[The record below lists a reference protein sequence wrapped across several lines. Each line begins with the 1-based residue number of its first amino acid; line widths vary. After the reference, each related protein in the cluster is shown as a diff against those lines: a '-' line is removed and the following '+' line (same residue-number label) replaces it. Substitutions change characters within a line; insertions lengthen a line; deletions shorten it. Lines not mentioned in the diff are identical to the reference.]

1 MRRVTLYSS
10 GRRPA
15 SAARPA
21 GTGREL
27 DVPAPPPDTRA
38 PVEPSAPLS
47 GPARGAAWRRL
58 AGRRG
63 LLLATAGGLLVLL
76 AVTLYGTRTP
86 PPRRITQQD
95 IDAAVL
101 HTLATRSL
109 PSRAAKAYALIQPS
123 VVEVRGFK
131 DDKGKKAEAGND
143 VGTGVVIVDKGIILT
158 NLHVV
163 ASATRVEVVFADG
176 QESEATVISARPE
189 HDLAVLQ
196 TKTVPD
202 DLVPAT
208 LRSTRGLA
216 PGDEVLAVGF
226 PFGIGPSAS
235 AGVISGLRRE
245 FWSPK
250 GQRRLTNLIQFDAAA
265 NPGNSGG
272 PLVTLDG
279 EVIGIVTGLLN
290 PTDQRVFIGIGFAV
304 PIENAASA
312 VGLSPF

>member
-10 GRRPA
+10 ARQPGGAGRPA
-15 SAARPA
+15 PGGRASDPPGPPPGGQRP
-21 GTGREL
+21 
-27 DVPAPPPDTRA
+27 DDPPAPPADQAPGGARRWRPPRRA
-38 PVEPSAPLS
+38 
-47 GPARGAAWRRL
+47 
-58 AGRRG
+58 
-63 LLLATAGGLLVLL
+63 LLLAGAAGLVVLIV
-76 AVTLYGTRTP
+76 AGLYGTRTP

-101 HTLATRSL
+101 HTLTTKSL
-109 PSRAAKAYALIQPS
+109 PSRAAKAYAAIRPS

-131 DDKGKKAEAGND
+131 DDKGAKAEAGND

-163 ASATRVEVVFADG
+163 AGANRVEVVFANG
-176 QESEATVISARPE
+176 QESEAAVVSARPE

-196 TKTVPD
+196 AKTVPD

-216 PGDEVLAVGF
+216 PGDEVVAVGF

-245 FWSPK
+245 FWSQR

-304 PIENAASA
+304 PIENAAA
-312 VGLSPF
+312 AAGLPPF

>member
-10 GRRPA
+10 TRRRR
-15 SAARPA
+15 SATPPLVRGLREPEGAVDPVPVFVRPPS
-21 GTGREL
+21 E
-27 DVPAPPPDTRA
+27 PPSRRRLWVWPRLSRRRA
-38 PVEPSAPLS
+38 VLVA
-47 GPARGAAWRRL
+47 GAA
-58 AGRRG
+58 G
-63 LLLATAGGLLVLL
+63 LLALLLV
-76 AVTLYGTRTP
+76 AFYQSRTP

-101 HTLATRSL
+101 HALTTKSL
-109 PSRAAKAYALIQPS
+109 PSRAAKAYAVIRPS
-123 VVEVRGFK
+123 VVRVRGFK
-131 DDKGKKAEAGND
+131 DDDGAKKRDAIG

-163 ASATRVEVVFADG
+163 AGSARVEVVFADG
-176 QESEATVISARPE
+176 TESEASILGVQPE

-196 TKTVPD
+196 AKTLPD

-208 LRSTRGLA
+208 MRSTQGLA
-216 PGDEVLAVGF
+216 PGDEVVAVGF

-235 AGVISGLRRE
+235 AGVISGLGRE
-245 FWSPK
+245 FRSPQ
-250 GQRRLTNLIQFDAAA
+250 GQRLLTNLIQFDAAA

-272 PLVTLDG
+272 PLVTMDG

-290 PTDQRVFIGIGFAV
+290 PTEQRVFVGVGFAV